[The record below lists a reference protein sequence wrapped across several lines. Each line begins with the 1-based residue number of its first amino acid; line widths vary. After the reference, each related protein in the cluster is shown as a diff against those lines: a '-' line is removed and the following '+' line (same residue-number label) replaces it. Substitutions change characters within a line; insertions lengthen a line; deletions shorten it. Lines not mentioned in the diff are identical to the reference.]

1 MEERQMYV
9 ESIRGYPYKT
19 QQGVAEEFCI
29 SRATVHNR
37 IKEILEEIKA
47 GRYSDYSI
55 IEDGHIILVNVLV
68 FLDYE
73 KYRKMLKDKNL
84 RKVVPPFRPDEMVAL
99 LGWSNRVVREG
110 GEEECLNGQN
120 GPRPGI
126 SGYGQYNKRN
136 ERYGIGARY

>member
-84 RKVVPPFRPDEMVAL
+84 RKVVPRRSGRMRWSPCWGGVT
-99 LGWSNRVVREG
+99 GWSEKGVRK
-110 GEEECLNGQN
+110 N
-120 GPRPGI
+120 
-126 SGYGQYNKRN
+126 
-136 ERYGIGARY
+136 A